1 MAMSRVSFKVG
12 TERQASR
19 VILMDRT
26 ECERLGEKTCVLW
39 STAGYA
45 AQLSLVPC
53 LAALISLL
61 FIFLHRGECW
71 PWPVGV
77 EADVKDIVE
86 QERKRGDSNGS

>member
-1 MAMSRVSFKVG
+1 MAVSRVSFEVSLPA
-12 TERQASR
+12 RRSL
-19 VILMDRT
+19 ICRT

-61 FIFLHRGECW
+61 FIFLHRGEL
-71 PWPVGV
+71 
-77 EADVKDIVE
+77 IVIVHPTRRLILKVIAAQE
-86 QERKRGDSNGS
+86 QRRGDSNGN